1 MKDKTNFPQQCKKCG
16 NTIFASPCPYCNTSV
31 EETQQK
37 IVKPLSKN
45 KSNIIS
51 IVTAVVLIIAV
62 IFCISQCDGIDT
74 EKSAKCGA
82 CEKTFTDTANRKS
95 IALRNLCE
103 DCYETYKWIQE
114 VTP

>member
-1 MKDKTNFPQQCKKCG
+1 MENKTSFPQQCKKCG
-16 NTIFASPCPYCNTSV
+16 NTIFTSPCPYCNTSA
-31 EETQQK
+31 EETQQNN
-37 IVKPLSKN
+37 IKPPSKN
-45 KSNIIS
+45 TNNIIS
-51 IVTAVVLIIAV
+51 VVTAIFLIIAV
-62 IFCISQCDGIDT
+62 IFCISQCDGMDT

-82 CEKTFTDTANRKS
+82 CEKSFTDTANRKS